1 VSIQNRS
8 FSDAISDG
16 DSQECQQLDTAI
28 ELYLPNARRAC
39 CGWHVAVKGWSRHC
53 PSKKSVHQSYQAC
66 YDHLTSYIKQWIFSW
81 MLPGYCET
89 EEEYQV
95 SKALLIDFVLSKQVL
110 EVCGGDT
117 MIQNCIAQLI
127 THYVL
132 IYEEQ
137 FVFYLHKSLCHF
149 NEYSNCA
156 HMGTNNGAKSH
167 GALLLPSHTILQAK
181 TMVFQAKMKCKEIFV
196 LDEKN
201 MHSKSFGQTHPQQLI

>member
-1 VSIQNRS
+1 
-8 FSDAISDG
+8 
-16 DSQECQQLDTAI
+16 
-28 ELYLPNARRAC
+28 
-39 CGWHVAVKGWSRHC
+39 
-53 PSKKSVHQSYQAC
+53 
-66 YDHLTSYIKQWIFSW
+66 

-117 MIQNCIAQLI
+117 MIQNRIAQFI

-149 NEYSNCA
+149 NE
-156 HMGTNNGAKSH
+156 
-167 GALLLPSHTILQAK
+167 
-181 TMVFQAKMKCKEIFV
+181 
-196 LDEKN
+196 
-201 MHSKSFGQTHPQQLI
+201 